1 MRHWRALGMG
11 VEGVWWSPRSSKPL
25 RPDRVGLG
33 GFDSHTLPPTRR
45 TNHAPLR
52 QVLRTLVLALLGV
65 GPLQAQ
71 TQSGTRAGVDL
82 PPATGPAA
90 AVDTGSVSLGAPD
103 DTPKPPITPG
113 RAFRLSLV
121 FPGAGQ
127 AQLDRP
133 YAGGVF
139 LAIEAISLAMLHRSA
154 EDLQLARSFRG
165 DSMPASYQI
174 DATTGLAARDTLGN
188 PIVTAWDV
196 PRYTD
201 AFVRTRRLHLEDW
214 MAVLI
219 FNHLFAGA
227 DAYVA
232 AQLWDLPGKVAL
244 RQLPFGPAIALTMPF
259 GRAPRR

>member
-1 MRHWRALGMG
+1 MRWRALEMG

-33 GFDSHTLPPTRR
+33 GFDSHTLPPARR
-45 TNHAPLR
+45 AL
-52 QVLRTLVLALLGV
+52 LCAVLAFGLASSIE
-65 GPLQAQ
+65 AQ
-71 TQSGTRAGVDL
+71 TQAGTRAGVEL
-82 PPATGPAA
+82 PSAA
-90 AVDTGSVSLGAPD
+90 QARDTVSMTIVAPN
-103 DTPKPPITPG
+103 TEPKPLITPG

-139 LAIEAISLAMLHRSA
+139 LLIEAISLAMLHRSA

-165 DSMPASYQI
+165 DSMPARYQI
-174 DATTGLAARDTLGN
+174 NASTGLAARDTLGN
-188 PIVTAWDV
+188 PIVAAWDV

-244 RQLPFGPAIALTMPF
+244 RQLPFGPAVAYTMQF
-259 GRAPRR
+259 GRSARR

>member
-1 MRHWRALGMG
+1 MHTLRALCGG

-33 GFDSHTLPPTRR
+33 GFDSHTLPPARR
-45 TNHAPLR
+45 GVLLLLAAAVFAVPLGAQR
-52 QVLRTLVLALLGV
+52 QE
-65 GPLQAQ
+65 
-71 TQSGTRAGVDL
+71 GTRAGVSL
-82 PPATGPAA
+82 PSAAQATDTVSVTIAA
-90 AVDTGSVSLGAPD
+90 PETD
-103 DTPKPPITPG
+103 PKPLITPG
-113 RAFRLSLV
+113 RAFRLSLL

-139 LAIEAISLAMLHRSA
+139 LLVEAISLAMLHRSA

-165 DSMPASYQI
+165 DSMPSRYQV

-188 PIVTAWDV
+188 PIVTEWDV

-244 RQLPFGPAIALTMPF
+244 RQLPFGPALAYTMQF
-259 GRAPRR
+259 GRATRR

>member
-1 MRHWRALGMG
+1 MRVPRVLDMG

-33 GFDSHTLPPTRR
+33 GFDSHTLPPARR
-45 TNHAPLR
+45 GRP
-52 QVLRTLVLALLGV
+52 LVLALLLLV
-65 GPLQAQ
+65 TPLGAELGAQ
-71 TQSGTRAGVDL
+71 RQEGTRAGVSL
-82 PPATGPAA
+82 PSAA
-90 AVDTGSVSLGAPD
+90 QAIDTVSVAIAAPD
-103 DTPKPPITPG
+103 NEPKAPITPG

-121 FPGAGQ
+121 LPGAGQ

-139 LAIEAISLAMLHRSA
+139 LLIEAISLAMLHRSA

-165 DSMPASYQI
+165 DSMPARYQV
-174 DATTGLAARDTLGN
+174 DAITGLAARDTLGN
-188 PIVTAWDV
+188 PIVAEWNV

-244 RQLPFGPAIALTMPF
+244 QQLPFGPAVAYTLQF
-259 GRAPRR
+259 GRSPRR